1 MRFKIDRDIPP
12 PVGKATKWPFVN
24 FEVGDSVY
32 IEGED
37 LNGRALRAARQ
48 VGFRSGGQKVFIG
61 RLEKTGIRIWRTE

>member
-1 MRFKIDRDIPP
+1 MKFKIESNIPP

-37 LNGRALRAARQ
+37 MDGRALRAARQ
-48 VGFRSGGQKVFIG
+48 VGFRSGGQ
-61 RLEKTGIRIWRTE
+61 